1 MSNEVTKLPSYK
13 VTKSSNSI
21 SMLLHHVVSLP
32 LCHFFSL
39 FLFLLFAYPI
49 ILPAQKVLLG
59 IDVLQQD
66 NFSILN
72 GKRIGLITNHTGV
85 NSKLQSTLD
94 LFKYATNFKL
104 TAVFSPEHGLN
115 GSGGA
120 GQLIEDSIDTTTG
133 IKYFSLYGKTEKPT
147 NEMLDGIDV
156 LVYDI
161 QDIGVRSYTYISTLG
176 FAMESAA
183 ENNIEFV
190 VLDRPNPL
198 GGLRIEGNIV
208 EDDFVSFVSRYKIP
222 YVYGLTCGEL
232 ALLLNNKK
240 MLTNRVR
247 CKLTVVKMEGWKR
260 EMKFSDTGLIW
271 VPTSPNVPTPETPF
285 YLVGTGILGELV
297 VFGIGITYT
306 IPFQTF
312 AAEWID
318 ADTLAQQM
326 NALKLPGVLFRPIS
340 YKPLYGIWQDKVLNG
355 VQIHITDFD
364 KVSLIDLQLYFLQE
378 HHKLY
383 PDKNIFEMSTR
394 MRIKMFDN
402 VFGTDKIRERFTS
415 RYKVRD
421 VKRFLEKDIK
431 SFRKVSKRYYLYE
444 TSR

>member
-1 MSNEVTKLPSYK
+1 MGIDILQKN
-13 VTKSSNSI
+13 N
-21 SMLLHHVVSLP
+21 
-32 LCHFFSL
+32 FSL
-39 FLFLLFAYPI
+39 L
-49 ILPAQKVLLG
+49 
-59 IDVLQQD
+59 
-66 NFSILN
+66 SE
-72 GKRIGLITNHTGV
+72 KRVGLITNHTGV

-94 LFKYATNFKL
+94 LFKHADNFKL
-104 TAVFSPEHGLN
+104 VAVFSPEHGLKGN
-115 GSGGA
+115 GRA

-147 NEMLDGIDV
+147 NEMLDGIDI

-176 FAMESAA
+176 LAMEAAA
-183 ENNIEFV
+183 ENNIEFI

-198 GGLRIEGNIV
+198 GGLRIEGNV
-208 EDDFVSFVSRYKIP
+208 VDDDFVSFVSRYKIP
-222 YVYGLTCGEL
+222 YVYGLTAGEL

-240 MLTNRVR
+240 MLTNRVQ
-247 CKLTVVKMEGWKR
+247 CKLIVVKMEGWKR
-260 EMKFSDTGLIW
+260 QMKFRDTGLIW

-285 YLVGTGILGELV
+285 YLVGTGILGELL

-318 ADTLAQQM
+318 ADTLAKKM
-326 NALKLPGVLFRPIS
+326 NALQLPGVLFRPVS
-340 YKPLYGIWQDKVLNG
+340 YKPLYGIWQDKILNG

-383 PDKNIFEMSTR
+383 PEKNVFEMSTR

-402 VFGTDKIRERFTS
+402 VFGTDKIRKRFTS
-415 RYKVRD
+415 RFKVRD

-431 SFRKVSKRYYLYE
+431 SFRKISKRYYLYN
-444 TSR
+444 